1 MASIGLVLGA
11 GGIVG
16 GAYHAGTLAAIH
28 ELTGWDPRD
37 ADVVV
42 GTSAGSGAGAT
53 LRAGLS
59 PADMFARATGAS
71 MSAAGRKLVGAQ
83 APVIDLPTRPLR
95 PRGIPRPA
103 APQLLGAALLRPWR
117 GTRPMSA
124 LAGLL
129 PEGSIPTEAIGERVR
144 ALYPAGTRWPDR
156 PLWICAVR
164 LRDGRRVVFG
174 RDPADVPDIGV
185 AVEAS
190 SAIPGFFRPV
200 RIGEER
206 YIDGGVHS
214 PTNAELLAR
223 LSLDGVVV
231 VSPMSAENGEPA
243 IGAVGRMASSWS
255 LTREVR
261 QLRASGTPV
270 VTIQPTRADIRVMGP
285 NAMDPRRRADVARQA
300 HSSAIARL
308 KRDDAQ
314 RLFR

>member
-1 MASIGLVLGA
+1 
-11 GGIVG
+11 VG

-28 ELTGWDPRD
+28 EVTGWDPRD

-59 PADMFARATGAS
+59 AADMFARATGGS

-83 APVIDLPTRPLR
+83 APVIDLPTRP
-95 PRGIPRPA
+95 PRTGSIPRPA
-103 APQLLGAALLRPWR
+103 APHLLGSALFRPWR
-117 GTRPMSA
+117 GPRPTAA

-129 PEGSIPTEAIGERVR
+129 PEGSIPTDAIGARVR
-144 ALYPAGTRWPDR
+144 GLYGATRWPER

-164 LRDGRRVVFG
+164 LRDGQRVVFG
-174 RDPADVPDIGV
+174 RDPVDVPDIGV

-214 PTNAELLAR
+214 PTNAELLAG

-231 VSPMSAENGEPA
+231 VSPMSGESGEPG
-243 IGAVGRMASSWS
+243 IGSVGRMASSWS
-255 LTREVR
+255 LGREIR
-261 QLRASGTPV
+261 QLGASGTPV
-270 VTIQPTRADIRVMGP
+270 VTIQPTRDDIRVMGP
-285 NAMDPRRRADVARQA
+285 NAMDPSRRAEVARQA
-300 HSSAIARL
+300 HRSAIARL
-308 KRDDAQ
+308 ERADAS
-314 RLFR
+314 RLFADFA